1 MMNEMLR
8 RPLAVPF
15 RDDVGWSK
23 TLWRPVGIMA
33 AGLLLALLNPLA
45 GALVMLIG
53 FTWVLTQTIPIALA
67 TYIVMAPIPLKVVVH
82 AHKLYVSDIMAILL
96 VLAVVY
102 QLWQS
107 APTLAE
113 FWQKAWDLFFPR
125 AYRWALVLLCG
136 LSVLSLATSLSHV
149 GTIIKILEYVE
160 FFVVIIGVAR
170 FTGLHAGVWKLYIY
184 ALLAAASVLS
194 LYGFGQFLVGAGP
207 LSNQI
212 AVFHVRADSLFGQPN
227 PFGGFN
233 ADLFPMVAALVALGP
248 KDLPKRWLT
257 VGLVIITVGVI
268 SSYSR
273 GAWVSDAGA
282 VVAMGVVAVLTQ
294 GKRVLAPLLPYAVA
308 IPVVVF
314 ALVDLVGKIDL
325 KPFYHHLV
333 ASPRMSGLPMTQVA
347 HSKVSALRLT
357 TQHHAHKPIG
367 VLAHANT
374 LTKVFSIFEVI
385 LHPHKYYDVQQRFI
399 IWGSAIQAFLRHPL
413 LGVGLGNFHIYI
425 QHHRPRHLVG
435 GIPPM
440 AHDLFLEWGA
450 DLGVGGFIAGIWLEW
465 RWLTSGWRAVRESL
479 RSLEDPFWYALSL
492 GALGTVVAFILQNL
506 IDLLIDHGVI
516 VPFLLAMAVITLMVS
531 RAQGARS
538 GGQGHRSS

>member
-1 MMNEMLR
+1 MNETLR
-8 RPLAVPF
+8 RPLAVRF
-15 RDDVGWSK
+15 GEDVGWSK
-23 TLWRPVGIMA
+23 ELWRPVGIMA
-33 AGLLLALLNPLA
+33 AGLLLALLSPLA

-53 FTWVLTQTIPIALA
+53 FAWVLARTIPIALA
-67 TYIVMAPIPLKVVVH
+67 TYIVMAPIPLKIVVH

-96 VLAVVY
+96 MLAVVY
-102 QLWQS
+102 KLWQ
-107 APTLAE
+107 AAANLVE
-113 FWQKAWDLFFPR
+113 FRQKVWDLFFPR
-125 AYRWALVLLCG
+125 AYRWALACLLV
-136 LSVLSLATSLSHV
+136 LSVLSLATALSHA
-149 GTIIKILEYVE
+149 GTVIKILEYVE

-170 FTGLHAGVWKLYIY
+170 FTGLNAGVWKLYIY

-233 ADLFPMVAALVALGP
+233 ADLFPMVAALVAIGP

-282 VVAMGVVAVLTQ
+282 VVLMGLVAVATR
-294 GKRVLAPLLPYAVA
+294 GRRILAPLLPYAVA
-308 IPVVVF
+308 LPVVVF
-314 ALVDLVGKIDL
+314 ALVDLIGKIDL

-333 ASPRMSGLPMTQVA
+333 AEPRASALPMTHVA
-347 HSKVSALRLT
+347 HSKLSALRLT
-357 TQHHAHKPIG
+357 TQHHPHKAVG

-413 LGVGLGNFHIYI
+413 LGVGLGNFHLYI

-450 DLGVGGFIAGIWLEW
+450 DLGVGGFIAGLWLEW
-465 RWLTSGWRAVRESL
+465 RWLASGVRAVRESL
-479 RSLEDPFWYALSL
+479 ASLEDPFWYALSL
-492 GALGTVVAFILQNL
+492 GAFGTVIAFILQNL

-516 VPFLLAMAVITLMVS
+516 VPFLLAMALITLMIS
-531 RAQGARS
+531 RAQDAGLAR
-538 GGQGHRSS
+538 QGKRPS